1 MHLFEEMKHFYA
13 KLCLFAILCCL
24 MPIGTTDSNNKYP
37 FFPHSKADERRIRK
51 MAEYNVHA
59 SLKSGKK
66 GWAVP
71 IENTLASL
79 QLDGLDP
86 LAKKLTN
93 ISGQIS
99 AFPRHSTLARSGLV
113 ALQLNILRIR
123 EVADLAA
130 ATVSVLSDRLCI
142 SSNAKEQQMITLQD
156 LVSCCGSFGSK
167 EGCKPY
173 EVAATCGI
181 PCPKYFYTLK
191 YFQQCKKTCN
201 EDYGKAYESKSFY
214 WLKIDARYSYDE
226 EIYGKV
232 VSEMGRASAAFSL
245 SSTTDFIKQE
255 IMTNGPVVVCSKVS
269 EPFASHYRSGTTS
282 FVLKLSKI
290 ITCFQESSHLHSILE
305 RTRNSGPSQNSWGT
319 EWGENGFG
327 RISMSYYPDKLSV
340 VGGP

>member
-1 MHLFEEMKHFYA
+1 MKHFYA

-66 GWAVP
+66 GWA
-71 IENTLASL
+71 
-79 QLDGLDP
+79 
-86 LAKKLTN
+86 
-93 ISGQIS
+93 
-99 AFPRHSTLARSGLV
+99 
-113 ALQLNILRIR
+113 
-123 EVADLAA
+123 AA

-201 EDYGKAYESKSFY
+201 EDYGKAYERIFTSSF
-214 WLKIDARYSYDE
+214 D
-226 EIYGKV
+226 
-232 VSEMGRASAAFSL
+232 
-245 SSTTDFIKQE
+245 
-255 IMTNGPVVVCSKVS
+255 
-269 EPFASHYRSGTTS
+269 
-282 FVLKLSKI
+282 
-290 ITCFQESSHLHSILE
+290 
-305 RTRNSGPSQNSWGT
+305 TR
-319 EWGENGFG
+319 EDGFG

-340 VGGP
+340 VGGPW